1 MWKNYPLSGGFFSI
15 WWHSR
20 KNPTLITYCEI
31 IHTNFLGHVF
41 RNIKWVNLPTLHRS
55 FRRPFTWLPFIVPH
69 IACWVLS
76 VQFMASQHWQYLPN
90 ESRWLLGAHGELLSL
105 LLFLT
110 YFSWYVCYYLKVL
123 PLILFYFFPQ
133 PFLSTSNLCIC
144 FSS

>member
-1 MWKNYPLSGGFFSI
+1 MSNFFHFSQKLI
-15 WWHSR
+15 NSLIGKAKKYSESATKFEKIVQWRIFFQISWHSR
-20 KNPTLITYCEI
+20 KTPTLITYCEI

-105 LLFLT
+105 LLF
-110 YFSWYVCYYLKVL
+110 
-123 PLILFYFFPQ
+123 
-133 PFLSTSNLCIC
+133 
-144 FSS
+144 